1 MDAFAGWKAW
11 NFGRGGNFRPF
22 HKANIDS
29 GLGIVLKRICI
40 LFVGRIP
47 MRNQEASRT
56 ADFMAVF
63 RASEHA
69 KAPTARAFSDPL
81 AAALLPGELR
91 LAARLFGLR
100 PAAALLNSYIDRR
113 WPGARTSGIARTK
126 LIDDWIVQAAREID
140 QVVLLGAGF
149 DTRAWRLD
157 ALASARI
164 FEVDHPST
172 ATVKQE
178 RLRSAHADLRR
189 VTFVKV
195 DFEVDNFD
203 EMLGAAGFDAT
214 RPAIVVW
221 EGVSQYLSAEAVCG
235 VMRWAGGLAPG
246 SRFIFT
252 YIHAGVLNG
261 SVAFVGAD
269 KAIAKVHGSGEPWQF
284 GLLPETLDAFLRERG
299 LSLLSDLGADEY
311 RARVMGA
318 QSRHMQGYS
327 FYHTVL
333 AEVPGA

>member
-1 MDAFAGWKAW
+1 
-11 NFGRGGNFRPF
+11 
-22 HKANIDS
+22 
-29 GLGIVLKRICI
+29 
-40 LFVGRIP
+40 
-47 MRNQEASRT
+47 MRDHEASRT
-56 ADFMAVF
+56 AEFMAVF

-69 KAPTARAFSDPL
+69 KAPTSRAFADPL

-100 PAAALLNSYIDRR
+100 PAAALLNAYIDRR

-126 LIDDWIVQAAREID
+126 LIDDWIGQAARGID

-164 FEVDHPST
+164 FEVDHPNT
-172 ATVKQE
+172 AAVKQE
-178 RLRSAHADLRR
+178 RLRSAHADLKKA
-189 VTFVKV
+189 TFVKV
-195 DFEVDNFD
+195 DFETDDFD
-203 EMLGAAGFDAT
+203 QLLRAAGFDAT

-221 EGVSQYLSAEAVCG
+221 EGVSQYLTGDAVCG
-235 VMRWAGGLAPG
+235 VMRWVGGLAPG

-252 YIHAGVLNG
+252 YVHEGVLNG

-269 KAIAKVHGSGEPWQF
+269 KVIAKVDGSGEPWRF
-284 GLLPETLDAFLRERG
+284 GLLPEELPAFLGERG

-311 RARVMGA
+311 RAHVMGA
-318 QSRHMQGYS
+318 ASRHMQGYS
-327 FYHTVL
+327 FYHTAL
-333 AEVPGA
+333 AEVPRA

>member
-1 MDAFAGWKAW
+1 
-11 NFGRGGNFRPF
+11 
-22 HKANIDS
+22 
-29 GLGIVLKRICI
+29 
-40 LFVGRIP
+40 
-47 MRNQEASRT
+47 MRHHEASRT
-56 ADFMAVF
+56 AEFMAVF
-63 RASEHA
+63 RASENA
-69 KAPTARAFSDPL
+69 KAPNSRAFADPL

-100 PAAALLNSYIDRR
+100 PAAALLNAYIDRR

-126 LIDDWIVQAAREID
+126 LIDDWIAQAACGID

-164 FEVDHPST
+164 FEVDHPNT
-172 ATVKQE
+172 ASVKQE
-178 RLRSAHADLRR
+178 RLRSAQADLKK

-195 DFEVDNFD
+195 DFETDDFD
-203 EMLGAAGFDAT
+203 QLLRAAGFDAA

-221 EGVSQYLSAEAVCG
+221 EGVSQYLSGEAVCG
-235 VMRWAGGLAPG
+235 VMRWVGRLAPG

-252 YIHAGVLNG
+252 YVHEGVLNG

-269 KAIAKVHGSGEPWQF
+269 KVIAKVDGSGEPWRF
-284 GLLPETLDAFLRERG
+284 GLLPEELPAFLRERG

-311 RARVMGA
+311 RAQVMGGE
-318 QSRHMQGYS
+318 SRHMQGYS
-327 FYHTVL
+327 FYHTAL
-333 AEVPGA
+333 AEVPRA